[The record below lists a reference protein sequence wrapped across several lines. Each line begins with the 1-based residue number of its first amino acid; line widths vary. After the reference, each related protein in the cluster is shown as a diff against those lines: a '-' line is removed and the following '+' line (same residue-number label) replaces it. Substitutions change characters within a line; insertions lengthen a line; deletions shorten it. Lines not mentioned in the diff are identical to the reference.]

1 MGPGLIQNFFFPIR
15 NHTLALRCSLP
26 NEEFDDDDNDD
37 DNDDDDDDDDDENDN
52 DELFLENV

>member
-15 NHTLALRCSLP
+15 NLTLALRYSLP
-26 NEEFDDDDNDD
+26 NEDF
-37 DNDDDDDDDDDENDN
+37 DDDDDDDDDDDN

>member
-26 NEEFDDDDNDD
+26 NEDFDDDDD
-37 DNDDDDDDDDDENDN
+37 DNDDDDDDDNDENDN
-52 DELFLENV
+52 DEQFLENV